1 MLHTSVYMLYAWINI
16 CSCTQLK
23 LGIQQFL
30 NGVSQEQILALVDRY
45 DVNGDGK
52 ISYEEFLQF
61 VRAHK
66 PPIVKPLGSTKKFQR
81 NQFEEDNDN
90 RFASKEQWSEAG
102 TDDLG
107 GGDDGDDTFSIHDY
121 SPKPMMKVGK
131 RFEKEDID
139 DETRSEAS
147 STLDASNP
155 KELENRL
162 KIFLQNL
169 KAYLVKQ
176 AVDTSKTRS
185 TGTIP
190 LKTTYLFIHT
200 YILWIVAI
208 VGLSGAAAQENYQ
221 HLSLHTSQQ
230 HESIAKGILAKL
242 FAPYTAVGAKIGAPS
257 SSNPNSIE
265 NCVEFNNF
273 ARFIFLLFFLS
284 SSLGGVIV
292 I

>member
-1 MLHTSVYMLYAWINI
+1 M
-16 CSCTQLK
+16 
-23 LGIQQFL
+23 

-66 PPIVKPLGSTKKFQR
+66 PPIVKPVGSTKKFQR
-81 NQFEEDNDN
+81 NQFEEINES
-90 RFASKEQWSEAG
+90 RVLSKEQWSEAG

-107 GGDDGDDTFSIHDY
+107 DDDTFSIHDY
-121 SPKPMMKVGK
+121 SPKPMKVGK

-190 LKTTYLFIHT
+190 FK
-200 YILWIVAI
+200 IV
-208 VGLSGAAAQENYQ
+208 VVVVVVVVVL
-221 HLSLHTSQQ
+221 
-230 HESIAKGILAKL
+230 
-242 FAPYTAVGAKIGAPS
+242 VVV
-257 SSNPNSIE
+257 
-265 NCVEFNNF
+265 VE
-273 ARFIFLLFFLS
+273 
-284 SSLGGVIV
+284 VV
-292 I
+292 